1 MEPKL
6 TQRQKKINRL
16 LQKIFSQYF
25 LEISKKEAVA
35 SLIIGVSNVRVTV
48 DSSLAKIYLSVFPT
62 DYGQPMIDKLEKNR
76 AQIKYDMVK
85 KYGRQMKRFPDIH
98 FYLDD
103 TLDYIQDIE
112 QAIFRNQKSDIS
124 EESI

>member
-16 LQKIFSQYF
+16 LQKTFSQYF
-25 LEISKKEAVA
+25 LEVSKKESV
-35 SLIIGVSNVRVTV
+35 SRLIISVSNVRVTA
-48 DSSLAKIYLSVFPT
+48 DGSLAKIYLSVFPT
-62 DYGQPMIDKLEKNR
+62 DNGQSMIDQLEKNR

-85 KYGRQMKRFPDIH
+85 RYGKQMKRFPDIH

-103 TLDYIQDIE
+103 TLDYIQGIE
-112 QAIFRNQKSDIS
+112 QAIFRNQNSGIS
-124 EESI
+124 EELI